1 MSRRAFPVAAPAVLA
16 PPAVGVALLLGHPLV
31 LPVLGTAA
39 IYPFF
44 AVLLAAGRRGAAI
57 AAALLW
63 AASLSA
69 TLIAVTARDP
79 GRTAPLVVRGASYR
93 DEMFS
98 YVATGVG
105 TESTPRLFVPQHL
118 LHAGL
123 FVAATVC
130 SAGLLGLMMGE
141 VLVAYMSFY
150 VGSLASGPAPW
161 TGALLGWPPWAI
173 LRVIAF
179 VLLGSVL
186 SRPLLARFL
195 GRPLPHPPDRP
206 VLTAAILLLVADLLL
221 KAGLASAWAAIL
233 RPCLP

>member
-1 MSRRAFPVAAPAVLA
+1 VRGGVSIAAPAILA
-16 PPAVGVALLLGHPLV
+16 PPAVGLALLLGHPLV
-31 LPVLGTAA
+31 LPLAATAA
-39 IYPFF
+39 IWPFF
-44 AVLLAAGRRGAAI
+44 ASLLAAGRRGGAV

-79 GRTAPLVVRGASYR
+79 GRVAPIVLRGASYR

-123 FVAATVC
+123 FSAATLL
-130 SAGLLGLMMGE
+130 SAGVLGLMMGE
-141 VLVAYMSFY
+141 VLVAYMSYY
-150 VGSLASGPAPW
+150 VGALASGPAPW
-161 TGALLGWPPWAI
+161 TGALLGWPPWAV
-173 LRVIAF
+173 LRVVAF

-186 SRPLLARFL
+186 SRPLLGLVLR
-195 GRPLPHPPDRP
+195 RRVPHPPDRP
-206 VLTAAILLLVADLLL
+206 VVAAALVLLLADLVL
-221 KAGLASAWAAIL
+221 KAALATTWAAIL